1 MCQDTIGAWYRLI
14 TNVCKTNLTE
24 GLNYMLKYLLNVFY
38 VERENSITSI
48 PFKEMIG
55 NKNILLARSNQQG
68 QFDIK

>member
-1 MCQDTIGAWYRLI
+1 MCQDTIDVWYRLI

-48 PFKEMIG
+48 PFKGMIG
-55 NKNILLARSNQQG
+55 NNDIQIARCNQHD